1 MKGLADVLLL
11 LVIGLSIMLLATSRL
26 QSCVRSVALQG
37 IVLSILPIVFQA
49 RSPGGIGLH
58 VALIALGTLLLKG
71 LVIPWLVVRTM
82 HEANV
87 RREVEPWVSLHV
99 SILIAAG
106 LVGLSFWLSTVLVMP
121 IPAPSPLLVP
131 AAFSTLLLGFLVVVS
146 RKKAIT
152 QVIGYLALEN
162 GVFLFGQCLLQE
174 TPLVVELG
182 LLLDLFVGVFVFGIA
197 IHHIQREFENVDTDE
212 MTTLRDDRTSM
223 MELLAAPRSD
233 DT

>member
-11 LVIGLSIMLLATSRL
+11 VVIGLSILMVATSRL
-26 QSCVRSVALQG
+26 QSCVRAVALQG
-37 IVLSILPIVFQA
+37 ILLSILPVVFHPRGLA
-49 RSPGGIGLH
+49 GIGLH
-58 VALIALGTLLLKG
+58 VAAIATGTLLLKG
-71 LVIPWLVVRTM
+71 LVIPWLLFRTM

-106 LVGLSFWLSTVLVMP
+106 LVGLSFWLSTVLVVPMP
-121 IPAPSPLLVP
+121 VASPLLVP
-131 AAFSTLLLGFLVVVS
+131 AAFATLLLGFLVVVS

-152 QVIGYLALEN
+152 QVIGYLGLEN
-162 GVFLFGQCLLQE
+162 GVFLFGQCLVQE

-197 IHHIQREFENVDTDE
+197 IHHIQREFENIDTDE
-212 MTTLRDDRTSM
+212 MTTLRDDRSSLA
-223 MELLAAPRSD
+223 ELLTPPGGRD
-233 DT
+233 L

>member
-11 LVIGLSIMLLATSRL
+11 VVIGLSIMMVATSRL
-26 QSCVRSVALQG
+26 QSCVRAVALQG
-37 IVLSILPIVFQA
+37 VLLSLLPLVFHGL
-49 RSPGGIGLH
+49 GGIGLH
-58 VALIALGTLLLKG
+58 VAAIATGTLVLKG
-71 LVIPWLVVRTM
+71 LVIPWLLFRTM

-106 LVGLSFWLSTVLVMP
+106 LVGLSFWLSTILVMP
-121 IPAPSPLLVP
+121 MPVASPLLVP
-131 AAFSTLLLGFLVVVS
+131 AAFATLLLGFLVVVS

-152 QVIGYLALEN
+152 QVIGYLGLEN
-162 GVFLFGQCLLQE
+162 GVFLFGQCLVQE

-197 IHHIQREFENVDTDE
+197 IHHIQREFENIDTDE
-212 MTTLRDDRTSM
+212 MTTLRDDRTSLA
-223 MELLAAPRSD
+223 ELLAPPGGRD
-233 DT
+233 L

>member
-1 MKGLADVLLL
+1 MRGYADVLLL
-11 LVIGLSIMLLATSRL
+11 LVIGLSIMMVATSRL

-37 IVLSILPIVFQA
+37 VALSLLPIILQA
-49 RSPGGIGLH
+49 RGLRGVDLH
-58 VALIALGTLLLKG
+58 VATIAVGTLALKG
-71 LVIPWLVVRTM
+71 LVIPWLLVRTM

-87 RREVEPWVSLHV
+87 RREVEPWVSLHL
-99 SILIAAG
+99 SILLAAG
-106 LVGLSFWLSTVLVMP
+106 LVGLSFWLSTVLVLP

-152 QVIGYLALEN
+152 QVIGYLGLEN
-162 GVFLFGQCLLQE
+162 GIFLFGQCLVQE

-197 IHHIQREFENVDTDE
+197 IHHIQREFENIDTE
-212 MTTLRDDRTSM
+212 SMTTLRDDRTSL
-223 MELLAAPRSD
+223 MELLTPSPGREP
-233 DT
+233 